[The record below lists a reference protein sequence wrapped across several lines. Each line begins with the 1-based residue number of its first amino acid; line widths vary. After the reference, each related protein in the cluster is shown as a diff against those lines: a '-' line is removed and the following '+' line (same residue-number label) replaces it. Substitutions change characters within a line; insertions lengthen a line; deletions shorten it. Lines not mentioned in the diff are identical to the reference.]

1 MIICYKEDPMKISD
15 IKTQAE
21 PIQNIDPA
29 QKMNLIDKNKVAPAQ
44 EGIPNSPEDRVDL
57 SQESKEMKKIHAV
70 LEMTPDIRNER
81 VNELKKEVDEG
92 RYQVNNQG
100 VADKMIRES
109 LFELTK

>member
-1 MIICYKEDPMKISD
+1 
-15 IKTQAE
+15 
-21 PIQNIDPA
+21 
-29 QKMNLIDKNKVAPAQ
+29 
-44 EGIPNSPEDRVDL
+44 
-57 SQESKEMKKIHAV
+57 MKKIHAV

-92 RYQVNNQG
+92 RYQVNHQG